1 MRENSSINSN
11 IYFIYHKIILGRM
24 LGLNFEVDKLIIILT
39 TGESWKSL
47 PHSNICQPVI
57 HAGEQKRKLE
67 ENGEGREEEWSQL

>member
-1 MRENSSINSN
+1 
-11 IYFIYHKIILGRM
+11 M